1 MTFEITDSKG
11 RSRKF
16 LDWPIAA
23 AFAVGKVKVTAE
35 DGTTVEV
42 DPARIGGTQ

>member
-16 LDWPIAA
+16 LDWPTAA
-23 AFAVGKVKVTAE
+23 VFAVGKVKVTAE